1 MISLQRVLWLKHWD
15 LTDLTYGATPGAC
28 WSILEPT
35 LGVVNACLPTMRPS
49 LRKIFNKDVL
59 AWPKVNR
66 NYLTMDRQSKQN
78 CDESSNFPT
87 NSDKIDSLRLKELQ
101 NPFSK
106 PQIVAD
112 YRAVSDNRM
121 RLDHGKPDSNAIQV
135 TRTWNIE
142 TMKDGSHHV

>member
-15 LTDLTYGATPGAC
+15 LTDLTYGATLGAC
-28 WSILEPT
+28 WSVLEPT

-49 LRKIFNKDVL
+49 LRKVFNKEVL

-66 NYLTMDRQSKQN
+66 NYLTMDRQSKQI
-78 CDESSNFPT
+78 CVESSNLPA
-87 NSDKIDSLRLKELQ
+87 NSDKIGSLRLKELQ
-101 NPFSK
+101 TTFSK
-106 PQIVAD
+106 PQVIAD
-112 YRAVSDNRM
+112 YQAVSDNKM
-121 RLDHGKPDSNAIQV
+121 RLDNVKPDSNVIQV